1 MPSRTPSAPAASS
14 FAALALLAVFPAC
27 ILVVDGDS
35 DWHGGHWHADWGK
48 NSIHGSGVSKT
59 ETRTITDFKKVE
71 VNGSCDVS
79 LSVGGETS
87 LSLTADD
94 NLLEYVV
101 TEVRDGKLVVE
112 MKSGSYSPQVHM
124 KVTATT
130 PGLDAVVIHGSSDV
144 DVKGLSGDRFAL
156 EVDGSGDAKASG
168 KVGSVVAK
176 VNGSGDLN
184 LSDVEAREATVEI
197 SGSGDVD
204 VWATESLAVSVAG
217 SGDVTYK
224 GDPQKVTK
232 SVAGS
237 GSVRKR

>member
-1 MPSRTPSAPAASS
+1 MSSRTPRALGISAAAG
-14 FAALALLAVFPAC
+14 LALLVPAC

-35 DWHGGHWHADWGK
+35 DWHGTRWHADWGK
-48 NSIHGSGVSKT
+48 NSIQGSGVAKT
-59 ETRTITDFKKVE
+59 EDRAIGDYKKVE

-79 LSVGGETS
+79 LAVGSATG
-87 LSLTADD
+87 LSITADD
-94 NLLEYVV
+94 NLLQYVV
-101 TEVRDGKLVVE
+101 TEVRDGTLVVE
-112 MKSGSYSPQVHM
+112 MKSGSYSPQIHM
-124 KVTATT
+124 KVTTTT
-130 PGLDAVVIHGSSDV
+130 PAVEAVRIRGSSDV
-144 DVKGLSGDRFAL
+144 DVKGLAGERFEL

-176 VNGSGDLN
+176 VSGSGDLN
-184 LSDVEAREATVEI
+184 LSDVEARDATVEI

-204 VWATESLAVSVAG
+204 VWATESVAVSVAG

-224 GDPQKVTK
+224 GDPKKVTK